1 MCVCVCLCMRVRARA
16 RVCVCVCVSA
26 SASTEQRSLSSVTPV
41 AIPQSDIKIV
51 DLLEAHVLFYSSVAL
66 LFIF

>member
-1 MCVCVCLCMRVRARA
+1 MCVCLCMRVRAR
-16 RVCVCVCVSA
+16 VCVCVSA

>member
-1 MCVCVCLCMRVRARA
+1 MCVCVSVHACARA
-16 RVCVCVCVSA
+16 CPHVCVCVSA

>member
-1 MCVCVCLCMRVRARA
+1 MCVCVSVHACARA
-16 RVCVCVCVSA
+16 RPRVCVCVSA